1 MDNFVIN
8 QVGFQTRFFVCVLA
22 VSALSL
28 EGCEHAKS
36 EPAATEHAEA
46 PSNAVDVTV
55 APVEKRK
62 IHKATTTFGRCE
74 ALPEYQALVT
84 PVIEGRVAELL
95 AKEGDEL
102 KAGQPIIQLDTT
114 LAQAD
119 LKEKEAARDSL
130 VASLQALNSVP
141 RTEEQRTSQLAVDQA
156 DLALKR
162 AQVLLDRLRPLRE
175 RNEVPEAQ
183 IIDAEQ
189 ARTQAEL
196 QKKTAQAQL
205 NQLMLSPR
213 PELLA
218 EAKSKVTVAE
228 EAVKTARSRLDLHT
242 IRAPVAGVL
251 DSLSCRKGQTVAT
264 GTTVGEIINTRE
276 VLAVAW
282 LPPAWQQDIKVGQ
295 AAQIH
300 VESTGAAASNKMGRA
315 IEGKIVYIAHST
327 DSQTGNIPVHVR
339 VSNPDA
345 HLVIGQSISIEFE
358 GQESK
363 ENLCV
368 PLAAIHD
375 EGDTS
380 AVTVVRDGKA
390 AVLKPTIG
398 ASDSSW
404 VAISGTDLAEG
415 ESVVVAGAYNLPDG
429 TAVRIAPSAEP
440 SLGTPVTDKG
450 QDSSSRRK

>member
-1 MDNFVIN
+1 MENFVMN
-8 QVGFQTRFFVCVLA
+8 QVGFQLRYLACVLA
-22 VSALSL
+22 ACALPL
-28 EGCEHAKS
+28 VGCEHAKS
-36 EPAATEHAEA
+36 EPATTEQ
-46 PSNAVDVTV
+46 AVSRISIDVAV
-55 APVEKRK
+55 ARVEKRT
-62 IHKATTTFGRCE
+62 IHKATTAFGRCE

-95 AKEGDEL
+95 AKQGDEV
-102 KAGQPIIQLDTT
+102 KAGQPLVQLDTT

-141 RTEEQRTSQLAVDQA
+141 RTEEQRTNQLAVEQA

-205 NQLMLSPR
+205 DQLMLSPR

-242 IRAPVAGVL
+242 IRAPVAGIL
-251 DSLSCRKGQTVAT
+251 DSLSCRKGQTVPT
-264 GTTVGEIINTRE
+264 GTTVGEIINTRK

-282 LPPAWQQDIKVGQ
+282 LPPTWLQGIKVGQ
-295 AAQIH
+295 AAQVR
-300 VESTGAAASNKMGRA
+300 VESNQSASPNNTTPA
-315 IEGKIVYIAHST
+315 TQGKIVYIAHST
-327 DSQTGNIPVHVR
+327 DPQTGNISIHVR
-339 VSNPDA
+339 VPNPDA
-345 HLVIGQSISIEFE
+345 KLVVGQTISIEFE
-358 GQESK
+358 GEKSK

-375 EGDTS
+375 EGDAA

-429 TAVRIAPSAEP
+429 TAVRIVPSAEP
-440 SLGTPVTDKG
+440 SPGTPVTDKG
-450 QDSSSRRK
+450 QNSSSRRK